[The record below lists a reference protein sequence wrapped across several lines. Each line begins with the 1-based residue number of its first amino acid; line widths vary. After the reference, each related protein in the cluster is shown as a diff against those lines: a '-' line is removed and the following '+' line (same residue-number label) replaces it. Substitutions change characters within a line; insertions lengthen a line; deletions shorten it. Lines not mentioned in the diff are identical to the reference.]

1 MVGHPLTYALP
12 IVAEK
17 RGIPWVGTA
26 LQPMVF
32 MSSYDLSAFGPFR
45 FLLRYRWSQRIYRT
59 LFRWMKEY
67 VRKWA
72 LPIDALRAKEG
83 LGPCLKHPLL
93 ESIYSDLGNLA
104 LFSEQLAVPQPDWP
118 SNTVQTGFPFM
129 TKGWK
134 KSTAPYRMDSSV
146 S

>member
-1 MVGHPLTYALP
+1 
-12 IVAEK
+12 
-17 RGIPWVGTA
+17 
-26 LQPMVF
+26 MVF
-32 MSSYDLSAFGPFR
+32 MSSHDLSAFGPFR

-104 LFSEQLAVPQPDWP
+104 LFSEQLSVPQPDWP
-118 SNTVQTGFPFM
+118 ATRYRQGFPST

-134 KSTAPYRMDSSV
+134 KSTAPYRRDSS
-146 S
+146 SS